1 MTIRNRLIL
10 IQLLTASIVLV
21 LGSALYVANEVRQ
34 FRLAL
39 LNSVSS
45 SAMLI
50 GQNVTSSLVFMDK
63 QAAEQ
68 LLSSLELEPQI
79 TDAYIIDETGET
91 FASYSQ
97 AAGSLLD
104 PPSAAKTVHSFHDDV
119 LDLYQPILR
128 EEDQIGTVFL
138 RAKEGQISEII
149 RQNLGTAA
157 LALIMG
163 ILLSAILSVVLQ
175 RAISRPVLGLVA
187 ATRTVTETGDYSQR
201 VQHQSEDELGT
212 LSSAF
217 NEMLELIQKR
227 DESLQEARSTLEQ
240 RVRERTS
247 ELEEAKDVVE
257 QANRELRIAKEGA
270 EQANLAKSTFL
281 ANMSHEIRTPMNAIL
296 GYAQILQGETD
307 LSENERRA
315 VDTIA
320 SSGQHLLSLINDVL
334 DISKIEAGRE
344 ELNIEEFDLR
354 ELVRLVATMFE
365 VRCREKVLTWQLEAD
380 IASQYVKGDEKK
392 LRQVLINLLGN
403 AVKFT
408 NEGEVTMRVASLAG
422 ELYPGSQGRSDVSVL
437 FRFGFPLVFP

>member
-1 MTIRNRLIL
+1 
-10 IQLLTASIVLV
+10 
-21 LGSALYVANEVRQ
+21 
-34 FRLAL
+34 
-39 LNSVSS
+39 
-45 SAMLI
+45 
-50 GQNVTSSLVFMDK
+50 
-63 QAAEQ
+63 
-68 LLSSLELEPQI
+68 
-79 TDAYIIDETGET
+79 
-91 FASYSQ
+91 
-97 AAGSLLD
+97 
-104 PPSAAKTVHSFHDDV
+104 
-119 LDLYQPILR
+119 
-128 EEDQIGTVFL
+128 
-138 RAKEGQISEII
+138 
-149 RQNLGTAA
+149 
-157 LALIMG
+157 
-163 ILLSAILSVVLQ
+163 
-175 RAISRPVLGLVA
+175 
-187 ATRTVTETGDYSQR
+187 
-201 VQHQSEDELGT
+201 
-212 LSSAF
+212 
-217 NEMLELIQKR
+217 MLELIQKR

-422 ELYPGSQGRSDVSVL
+422 ERFCVRGRRYWTRNRARAPDRHLRAV
-437 FRFGFPLVFP
+437 